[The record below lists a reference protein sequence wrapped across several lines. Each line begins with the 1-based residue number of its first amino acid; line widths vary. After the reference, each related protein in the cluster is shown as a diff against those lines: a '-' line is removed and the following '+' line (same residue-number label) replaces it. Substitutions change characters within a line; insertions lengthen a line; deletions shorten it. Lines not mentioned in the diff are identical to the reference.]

1 MTAPVTNDGLA
12 VSRGHAIAVDAM
24 GGDLAPGEVV
34 RGAVLAAAELSAQ
47 LLLVGR
53 EEDVHRE
60 LANAPGP
67 IPPNVEVIDAREVV
81 EMGEG
86 ALTPI
91 RKKRDSS
98 IRVCA
103 NLVKAGRAAAFVSAG
118 NTGAAWTSAK
128 LVLGMIEGVDRPA
141 LATVLPRIGGFTLLL
156 DVGANVDV
164 KANNLREFAVMGHF
178 YAQLVFDL
186 EHPRVGL
193 LSIGEEEGKGNELTR
208 ETFRVLEGAGLNF
221 IGNAEGRDIYNGNAD
236 VIVCDGFTG
245 NVVLKASEALADAFK
260 RGLREELTRN
270 PLRKLG
276 AFLSK
281 GAFEDFRRRVDYE
294 EYGGAPLLGVRGGCI
309 VCHGSSK
316 SKAIKNAIKVAASFA
331 ENDINA
337 KIQSKVSDLH
347 SREKAAGILAM
358 EKDAVGEK

>member
-1 MTAPVTNDGLA
+1 MNPAGSSA
-12 VSRGHAIAVDAM
+12 SRSNAIAIDAM
-24 GGDLAPGEVV
+24 GGDLAPHEIV
-34 RGAVLAAAELSAQ
+34 RGALLAAAELSVP

-53 EEDVHRE
+53 EEDIRRE
-60 LANAPGP
+60 LSSAPGP
-67 IPPNVEVIDAREVV
+67 VPSGIEIVDAREVV
-81 EMGEG
+81 EMGEPP
-86 ALTPI
+86 LTPI

-103 NLVKAGRAAAFVSAG
+103 NLVKEGRAAAFVSAG

-141 LATVLPRIGGFTLLL
+141 LATVLPRTGGFTLLL

-164 KANNLREFAVMGHF
+164 KPNHLREFAVMGHF
-178 YAQLVFDL
+178 YAQMIF
-186 EHPRVGL
+186 EIEQPRVGL
-193 LSIGEEEGKGNELTR
+193 LSIGEEEGKGNELTK
-208 ETFRVLEGAGLNF
+208 EVFKVLKGTGLNF

-245 NVVLKASEALADAFK
+245 NVVLKASEALAEAFK
-260 RGLREELTRN
+260 RGLKEELTRN

-276 AFLSK
+276 AFLSR
-281 GAFEDFRRRVDYE
+281 GAFEDFRKRVDYE

-316 SKAIKNAIKVAASFA
+316 SKAIKNAIRVASAFA
-331 ENDINA
+331 QNDINA
-337 KIQSKVSDLH
+337 KIQAKVSDLH
-347 SREKAAGILAM
+347 SREKAEGIA
-358 EKDAVGEK
+358 EAVLSTQ